1 MFIGALKGQ
10 SNVTVVG
17 EETGGGSY
25 GNSAMLIPSIVLPH
39 SRLRISLPL
48 YRVVLHKGGE
58 KGCGIM
64 PDVLVPPSSNAIA
77 EGKDVKIEK
86 VYEMIKNRK
95 LIEN

>member
-1 MFIGALKGQ
+1 
-10 SNVTVVG
+10 
-17 EETGGGSY
+17 
-25 GNSAMLIPSIVLPH
+25 
-39 SRLRISLPL
+39 
-48 YRVVLHKGGE
+48 VLHKGGE